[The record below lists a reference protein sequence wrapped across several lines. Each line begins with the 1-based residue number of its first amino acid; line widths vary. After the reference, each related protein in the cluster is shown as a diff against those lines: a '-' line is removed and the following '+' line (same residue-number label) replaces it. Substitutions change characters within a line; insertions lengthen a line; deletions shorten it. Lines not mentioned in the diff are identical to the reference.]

1 MKISKQF
8 FTSLIVF
15 AVLGAGAVFLS
26 LFFPQNPGEQQTE
39 VTLSDRAQNAFASAE
54 VTNTQG
60 SYSVLQEDGTYQCEQ
75 LAGLP
80 LSQEAFDELAR
91 ECTSLS
97 AIGPLVQ
104 DPEKPVDYGF
114 DHPLARVQA
123 SYSDGGGILI
133 EVGSQLI
140 GSDQYYIRVNGG
152 SSVYRIDRASIAYLL
167 SDISSYLDLSLSPVD
182 GEANA
187 LPTTIQLTRGEQTL
201 RLDRLPYT
209 QTDGMGL
216 RYNYRLVGDRPAYV
230 DPDAFNT
237 YFDDLASLKASGVAI
252 LYPSNFELQ
261 QYGLADTDRYAT
273 LSFAMLGRQV
283 TLRIGLCAD
292 DFYYIYREG
301 VPAIYRLAADDA
313 HWTGV
318 SWYALMSRYLMAP
331 TAESLRQ
338 IQIDADGKTYLFDL
352 TGSRIRLNDQY
363 LSNETFGQFYQLL
376 CSVRAEYQ
384 MEEPL
389 QNIPPEMTV
398 TFVFDQPAAQPQGD
412 QYYRTEIVR
421 FIPYGIK
428 RHAIEIDGVAEY
440 AVRSNYLAQVL
451 TVLPNLQDGDSI
463 DPNW

>member
-104 DPEKPVDYGF
+104 DPEEPVDYGF